1 MLSATRSALL
11 STLLVAMAS
20 VPLGALAS
28 IQHSAMPL
36 DKRQAASDGSE
47 CWTDYA
53 KKPECTMLQVSYFED
68 AECRKPLGLFK
79 ADPNAMIK
87 DNTQMVWDGALTRSL
102 KKSFGS
108 LRVVGAVPGFGLGF
122 AREAESDTVVQNMA
136 WMSAAETYRV
146 FQSKSCVTFPNLD
159 ASKIGVWSVRA
170 ETSLNSDGYVW
181 NPFNVPLKNSG
192 YQCNKR
198 RRSVANQSS
207 ASSAV
212 CLEGA
217 SWGGGGVLE
226 LYTTENCTPDP
237 KDKNSVKRQLYST
250 VQCTPLSMTNYKS
263 FKAIAPSGITI
274 DPVFSP
280 VYYDLGQQSGYHA
293 CAQKDVS
300 SAPFKPNACQKA
312 AGNDMFVGIYGNDP
326 TYKQPVPGPGDKVLR
341 KSHGNLLLGPG
352 PHTTNPH
359 H

>member
-1 MLSATRSALL
+1 MLGATRSALL
-11 STLLVAMAS
+11 SNLLVAMAC

-36 DKRQAASDGSE
+36 DKGQAASDGSE

-53 KKPECTMLQVSYFED
+53 NKPECTMLQVSYFED
-68 AECRKPLGLFK
+68 AECGKPLDLFK
-79 ADPNAMIK
+79 SDPHAMIK
-87 DNTQMVWDGALTRSL
+87 GNTHMVWDGALAKSL
-102 KKSFGS
+102 KKPFGS

-136 WMSAAETYRV
+136 WMSAADTYRV

-159 ASKIGVWSVRA
+159 ASKVGIWSVRA
-170 ETSLNSDGYVW
+170 ETSLNQGGYVW
-181 NPFNVPLKNSG
+181 NPFNIPLKDSS
-192 YQCNKR
+192 YQCIKR
-198 RRSVANQSS
+198 RRSVTIQSRV
-207 ASSAV
+207 SSAV

-226 LYTTENCTPDP
+226 LYTTDNCTPDP

-263 FKAIAPSGITI
+263 FKAIAPSGPTI
-274 DPVFSP
+274 GPVFSP

-293 CAQKDVS
+293 CAQHDVS
-300 SAPFKPNACQKA
+300 AMPFQHDACQKA
-312 AGNDMFVGIYGNDP
+312 AGNDMFVGIYGKDP
-326 TYKQPVPGPGDKVLR
+326 TYKQPAPGPGDKVLL
-341 KSHGNLLLGPG
+341 KSRGHLLLSPG
-352 PHTTNPH
+352 PHTPNPH
-359 H
+359 N